1 MMNMDTHPR
10 NSSEQ
15 DLIDRLHRL
24 PLEKAPADLSDRV
37 MARIAAPKPSLAAAI
52 WNLVSRPYS
61 ISFRPVYAFGFA
73 VLVCGAFFLGKNT
86 RQVPVQIA
94 QNSLPVAQIQ
104 PETIEN
110 PESAYLVGRGLL
122 RADSSER
129 QALAFLQRASLLE
142 PQNPEFAYWEGVG
155 HWANGDEDA
164 ERSSYLRGLEADPDN
179 VPLLINLGHSYL
191 GEKRY
196 KEALGA
202 YQAVL
207 DLVPGNPVARY
218 NSGLIHRALGMV
230 SEEIASWRS
239 FLQEHREGTKPF
251 RAVQRLN
258 DYGDFSFRIYQ
269 IGVRKII
276 VNQQLLL
283 DESVPEEMKQ
293 EELAGIA
300 SILEENDQV
309 NLEVVVFIEHD
320 REAARKRAITLKRLL
335 VQNSKTDVADQVSL
349 SWFAAPETIEKGDS
363 TSGVEL
369 SEGLLIFSRLITEN
383 NKEVSI

>member
-1 MMNMDTHPR
+1 MMNMDTQPR
-10 NSSEQ
+10 NSREQ
-15 DLIDRLHRL
+15 ELIDRLNRL
-24 PLEKAPADLSDRV
+24 PLEKAPADLTDRV
-37 MARIAAPKPSLAAAI
+37 MARIAAPTPSLVAAV
-52 WNLVSRPYS
+52 WNLVSRSYS
-61 ISFRPVYAFGFA
+61 ISFRPVYAFGIA
-73 VLVCGAFFLGKNT
+73 VLVCGAFFLGKNS
-86 RQVPVQIA
+86 RQTPVQIV
-94 QNSLPVAQIQ
+94 QNSAPAAQLQ
-104 PETIEN
+104 AETIEN

-122 RADSSER
+122 RADSSEG

-164 ERSSYLRGLEADPDN
+164 ERRSYLRGLEADPDN

-191 GEKRY
+191 AEKRY
-196 KEALGA
+196 QEALGS

-207 DLVPGNPVARY
+207 DRVPDNPVARY
-218 NSGLIHRALGMV
+218 NSGLIYRALGLV
-230 SEEIASWRS
+230 TEEIATWRS
-239 FLQEHREGTKPF
+239 FLREHREGTKPF

-258 DYGDFSFRIYQ
+258 GYGDFSFRIYQ
-269 IGVRKII
+269 VGGRKII

-293 EELAGIA
+293 EELAGIT

-320 REAARKRAITLKRLL
+320 REAARKRAITLKHLI
-335 VQNSKTDVADQVSL
+335 VQTSKTDVADQVRL

-363 TSGVEL
+363 TSR
-369 SEGLLIFSRLITEN
+369 S
-383 NKEVSI
+383 